1 MGPCS
6 PCPGE
11 RNPNRDCRHRK
22 TPPHSRRPT
31 CRRAPSL
38 PKTRGG
44 SPQQALI
51 SNRSK
56 ECGGGCGTMVFVT
69 IAGASFGSSSRA
81 GRSLGRRRPASVP
94 RRLRPNPRQTYF
106 VILSVSEGSIWGKVT
121 DSSSIFR
128 SPQNDNA
135 VFALNHSGSGT
146 HSSARPGRLRGS
158 RFQREPAP
166 GARLQTLKLPI
177 PHCSQTPQQT
187 GICNWRQR
195 RKGGGKRCSGG
206 CGLLKYNPALAVR
219 AEAPPCGDSQN
230 SLRRLRHENISNT
243 ALKTELGC
251 GSRNFASYPVNNKFL

>member
-44 SPQQALI
+44 SPQQALK
-51 SNRSK
+51 SSRSD
-56 ECGGGCGTMVFVT
+56 ECGGGCGTMVFAANGV
-69 IAGASFGSSSRA
+69 ASFFGSSSRA

-106 VILSVSEGSIWGKVT
+106 VILSVSERSIWGKVT

-128 SPQNDNA
+128 SSQNDNA
-135 VFALNHSGSGT
+135 VFALNHFLSGT
-146 HSSARPGRLRGS
+146 HSCARPGRLRGS

-166 GARLQTLKLPI
+166 GARSKTLKHSLYI
-177 PHCSQTPQQT
+177 VRKLRGRLEYAT
-187 GICNWRQR
+187 GGN
-195 RKGGGKRCSGG
+195 
-206 CGLLKYNPALAVR
+206 A
-219 AEAPPCGDSQN
+219 D
-230 SLRRLRHENISNT
+230 
-243 ALKTELGC
+243 
-251 GSRNFASYPVNNKFL
+251 

>member
-22 TPPHSRRPT
+22 TPPHSRHPT

-69 IAGASFGSSSRA
+69 IAGASFGSPSRA
-81 GRSLGRRRPASVP
+81 GRSLGRLRPASVP

-128 SPQNDNA
+128 SSQNDNA
-135 VFALNHSGSGT
+135 VFALNHFLSGT

-166 GARLQTLKLPI
+166 GARSSDQKE
-177 PHCSQTPQQT
+177 
-187 GICNWRQR
+187 
-195 RKGGGKRCSGG
+195 KE
-206 CGLLKYNPALAVR
+206 PAGHACHNCHSER
-219 AEAPPCGDSQN
+219 
-230 SLRRLRHENISNT
+230 
-243 ALKTELGC
+243 
-251 GSRNFASYPVNNKFL
+251 

>member
-69 IAGASFGSSSRA
+69 IAGVSFGSSSRA

-135 VFALNHSGSGT
+135 VFALNHFLSGT

-158 RFQREPAP
+158 HLRCEAGP
-166 GARLQTLKLPI
+166 GRKAKDLEMPITCTLFANSAADWNKQLAA
-177 PHCSQTPQQT
+177 TRV
-187 GICNWRQR
+187 G
-195 RKGGGKRCSGG
+195 KEKRCSGD
-206 CGLLKYNPALAVR
+206 CGL
-219 AEAPPCGDSQN
+219 
-230 SLRRLRHENISNT
+230 
-243 ALKTELGC
+243 
-251 GSRNFASYPVNNKFL
+251 